1 MYTEKLKVDIS
12 FAGFSLTKTK
22 SSNSFSAATSSY
34 RTPLP
39 IKQNTTSQVKNKSS
53 ESHNMLK
60 IFFLLSVVSLAIL
73 DHAVLSDAFPVFQ
86 KHFRAT
92 SVTVTRSRSP
102 VTALYIHSEDE
113 HGDFFDVESARRQL
127 ESLVTGGGD
136 ARDLPQKPDQ
146 EHQQSAL
153 RPEFASIVSPKSSE
167 TLSALPATPTLEIT
181 LPARPPLTTIERE
194 RRLAEIKL
202 LAQLNEGDES
212 LSDIW
217 NLWFAERGSQAADL
231 LYEADELIN
240 QGHDGWEEAEL
251 ILRALIED
259 FGVYFSEPLN
269 RLATLYYLQGRYE
282 EALRFNKLV
291 LAVKPWHFGALSHIV
306 MVYAALGDNERA
318 REWAAFRLPT
328 VSPAGSNRRWTRWV
342 ERAVVDSTVLLHQ
355 GEEKLAKLFGE
366 PDKNWIETQV
376 ENDADAWQ

>member
-1 MYTEKLKVDIS
+1 
-12 FAGFSLTKTK
+12 
-22 SSNSFSAATSSY
+22 
-34 RTPLP
+34 
-39 IKQNTTSQVKNKSS
+39 
-53 ESHNMLK
+53 MLK

-86 KHFRAT
+86 EHFRAT
-92 SVTVTRSRSP
+92 SDNAFRSRSS
-102 VTALYIHSEDE
+102 VTALYMHSEDE

-127 ESLVTGGGD
+127 ESLVTGGGTS
-136 ARDLPQKPDQ
+136 RDLPHNPEQ
-146 EHQQSAL
+146 EHQQSSL
-153 RPEFASIVSPKSSE
+153 RPAFASIVSPESSE
-167 TLSALPATPTLEIT
+167 TLSALSATPTLDMT

-202 LAQLNEGDES
+202 LAQLNKGDES

-217 NLWFAERGSQAADL
+217 NLWFSERGSQAADL

-259 FGVYFSEPLN
+259 FGVYFPEPLN

-328 VSPAGSNRRWTRWV
+328 VGSAGSDRRWTRWV

-355 GEEKLAKLFGE
+355 GEKKLAKLFGE